1 MYDKRENFP
10 TQSFRTNII
19 IILKL
24 YVIGT
29 VILFRLGAFNQNNI
43 YLTLSKYNFKK
54 KINTI
59 HI

>member
-10 TQSFRTNII
+10 TQSFRTKII

-43 YLTLSKYNFKK
+43 YLMLSKYNLKK